1 MISVLV
7 KLVLLFLTIT
17 TVKHILDTK
26 KYNSNSQLIY
36 LTDISQLEKN
46 KTIMDP
52 VQINYKFYNDTTINS
67 LIESNPK
74 RYFLQNG
81 ECIRYSDFI
90 NSDTM
95 IFRNSELFSE
105 LKCETIANSLCES
118 FVTMYSFN
126 RLFYGSMFRGN
137 CSTPITRNKNNTYF
151 IGCLNGECNIYLY
164 NPKHDDYINERNNKK
179 WAIPT
184 TLKRDELLY
193 IPTNWNYRI
202 ETVDDC
208 ILFHVSIDTFF
219 TSLYNEYRN

>member
-7 KLVLLFLTIT
+7 KLVFLFLTIT

-36 LTDISQLEKN
+36 LTDISQLEQN

-52 VQINYKFYNDTTINS
+52 VQINYKFYNDTTING
-67 LIESNPK
+67 LVESSPK

-81 ECIRYSDFI
+81 ECIRYSDFR
-90 NSDTM
+90 NPNTM
-95 IFRNSELFSE
+95 IFRNSEIFGE
-105 LKCETIANSLCES
+105 LKCETIVKSLCES

-126 RLFYGSMFRGN
+126 RLFYGSVFHGN

-151 IGCLNGECNIYLY
+151 IGCLNGECKIYLY
-164 NPKHDDYINERNNKK
+164 NPKHDDYIGDRNNKK

-184 TLKRDELLY
+184 TLKCDELLY

-202 ETVDDC
+202 ETADDC